1 METLPLVVLRHRHT
15 VRAIAS
21 PEGDSG
27 RSVARAA
34 AVVLAAAALVVGDVA
49 LVTAQHEPPPITQPE
64 ESQAK
69 PAELFVE
76 DAAGALSGYFPLM
89 KESNDRD
96 VSRMTMS

>member
-34 AVVLAAAALVVGDVA
+34 AVVLAAAALVVGIVA
-49 LVTAQHEPPPITQPE
+49 LVTAKHEPPPITQPE

-76 DAAGALSGYFPLM
+76 DA
-89 KESNDRD
+89 DR
-96 VSRMTMS
+96 VLCRAISP